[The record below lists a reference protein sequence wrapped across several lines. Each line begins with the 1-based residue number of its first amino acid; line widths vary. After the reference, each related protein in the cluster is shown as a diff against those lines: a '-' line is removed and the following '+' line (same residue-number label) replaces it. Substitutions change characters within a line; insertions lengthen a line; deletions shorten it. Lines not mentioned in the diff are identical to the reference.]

1 MHTYFHSSASQ
12 EKFLRM
18 LAASMHQMAQ
28 PMATIQASLEMALLS
43 PTTETEYRE
52 IAENILGQLR
62 SAVESMQFAA
72 RLARFQQSAA
82 DVRDVLL
89 SVALEE
95 VISGLQ
101 HTLHT
106 AQLRLL
112 FFRPE
117 HEPLINI
124 SPARLRQMLFYILQA
139 VQAYSRP
146 GDVAKIEI
154 QGPADHLILRI
165 KHSPARNGGTTRVRP
180 SSDDMAD
187 RALAL
192 AGDAIVTGGGGEFEV
207 GTSPL
212 LIVADFPVKS
222 ANKAAAIDQRK
233 VADFSSSQSSVSSHR
248 FFKTS

>member
-1 MHTYFHSSASQ
+1 
-12 EKFLRM
+12 M

-43 PTTETEYRE
+43 PTTEAEFKE

-72 RLARFQQSAA
+72 RLARFQQPAA

-101 HTLHT
+101 HTLDT

-146 GDVAKIEI
+146 GDLAKIEI

-192 AGDAIVTGGGGEFEV
+192 ADAIVTGAGGEFKV

-222 ANKAAAIDQRK
+222 ANKAAAIDQNK

>member
-1 MHTYFHSSASQ
+1 MHTQLHSSPSH

-28 PMATIQASLEMALLS
+28 PMSTIQASLEVALLS
-43 PTTETEYRE
+43 PTTKSEYKE

-72 RLARFQQSAA
+72 RLARFQQPAA

-101 HTLHT
+101 HTLDT

-117 HEPLINI
+117 HEPLINV
-124 SPARLRQMLFYILQA
+124 SPARLRQMLFYVLQA
-139 VQAYSRP
+139 VQGYSRP
-146 GDVAKIEI
+146 GDLAKIEI
-154 QGPADHLILRI
+154 QGPAADRLVLRI
-165 KHSPARNGGTTRVRP
+165 KHSPARNSGAARTRP
-180 SSDDMAD
+180 ASDDIVD

-192 AGDAIVTGGGGEFEV
+192 ADAIVTGAGGEFKV

-212 LIVADFPVKS
+212 LIVADFPVKLK
-222 ANKAAAIDQRK
+222 NKDVAIDQSK
-233 VADFSSSQSSVSSHR
+233 VADFSSSQSSAGSHR